1 MDIFLLKC
9 SLNSW
14 ESKSLP
20 LQHSSSLRSP
30 QSFIPSQVL
39 VTEMH
44 LSFAQWN
51 SWAEHSVQWDENE
64 VSIEM
69 TVGSQLPKETL
80 SIHVLFAQ
88 FDLSIIGNLRPS
100 WVNRNFL
107 FFFLLFSLPP
117 LQTFNVTVFSPSNF
131 QWPGKREFCF
141 FQTWMK
147 AEMLAWV
154 DLPKARTKEE
164 VGGCHLSPHQLT

>member
-14 ESKSLP
+14 ESKLLP

-100 WVNRNFL
+100 WVNRNL
-107 FFFLLFSLPP
+107 FFFFYCFHCLLFKLSMWLYFLPP
-117 LQTFNVTVFSPSNF
+117 TFSDLAKENF
-131 QWPGKREFCF
+131 VSSKHGWKQKC
-141 FQTWMK
+141 
-147 AEMLAWV
+147 
-154 DLPKARTKEE
+154 
-164 VGGCHLSPHQLT
+164 